1 MQILRVARPLL
12 GGAMKNSIQVRE
24 RAKAKLPL
32 PLVNIRTIERML
44 LRHAN
49 GPIPE
54 ARLVVAVICQAMVDC
69 RSGSKDDC
77 RSARSFLCGDDLD
90 AWAALVD
97 LNPAF
102 IREVAIK
109 THYLPEAPEKLTA
122 QSRNHCNREE
132 KHA

>member
-1 MQILRVARPLL
+1 
-12 GGAMKNSIQVRE
+12 MKNSIQVRE
-24 RAKAKLPL
+24 HAKAKLAL

-44 LRHAN
+44 LRHVN

-69 RSGSKDDC
+69 CSGSKDDC
-77 RSARSFLCGDDLD
+77 RSARSFLCGEDLD

-109 THYLPEAPEKLTA
+109 THYLPEAPKNLTA
-122 QSRNHCNREE
+122 QPRNHCNRED